1 MQAKGLETI
10 PRTIALN
17 WTGHLTTLVKVQGR
31 RRRKEP
37 CVRVG
42 EEAKPTRAWA
52 QDRLEG
58 LHDQNKGQPATKTG
72 VTCGSGYQKR
82 ASVNE

>member
-1 MQAKGLETI
+1 MQAKGLGTI
-10 PRTIALN
+10 PRIIALN
-17 WTGHLTTLVKVQGR
+17 WTGYLTALVKVRGR

-37 CVRVG
+37 CIRVG

-52 QDRLEG
+52 QDRQEG

-72 VTCGSGYQKR
+72 VTHGSRYQKR